1 MTPSQ
6 LHPNPESSAG
16 MNDLETRVNA
26 VLEKIRPS
34 IKEDGGDI
42 KFLGIDF
49 SGVVKIEFL
58 GACIGCPSSTQTLH
72 HGIERRLKERIP
84 EVTGVEAVEGG

>member
-6 LHPNPESSAG
+6 LHPNSESSAG
-16 MNDLETRVNA
+16 MIDLETRVKN
-26 VLEKIRPS
+26 VLEKIRPA

-42 KFLGIDF
+42 KFLGIDN
-49 SGVVKIEFL
+49 SGLVKIQFL
-58 GACIGCPSSTQTLH
+58 GACIGCPSSAQTLH